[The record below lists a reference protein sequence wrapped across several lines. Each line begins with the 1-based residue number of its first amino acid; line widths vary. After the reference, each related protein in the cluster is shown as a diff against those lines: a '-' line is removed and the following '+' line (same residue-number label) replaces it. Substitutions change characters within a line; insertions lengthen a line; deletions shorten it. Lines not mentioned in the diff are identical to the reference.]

1 MYGKREEPKLIKGR
15 LAVGPK
21 NERPLIGARL
31 RAGRLRLGFT
41 LEQIASVTGLN
52 KGFISRIERD
62 ETSPSLS
69 SLVGLCG
76 ALSMSVGTLF
86 DAPAL
91 ELVRREDAPVMDLT
105 GESVDE
111 RLITPRG
118 QGRVQIIRSRIE
130 PGGTGGAELYTL
142 NCEVRV
148 AHVISG
154 RLLLRFNNE
163 SIALG
168 RGDTLTFGGR
178 EPHSW
183 DNPQADRSTDVM
195 WVNSPAS
202 WSAAV

>member
-1 MYGKREEPKLIKGR
+1 
-15 LAVGPK
+15 
-21 NERPLIGARL
+21 
-31 RAGRLRLGFT
+31 
-41 LEQIASVTGLN
+41 
-52 KGFISRIERD
+52 
-62 ETSPSLS
+62 
-69 SLVGLCG
+69 
-76 ALSMSVGTLF
+76 MSVGTLF

-91 ELVRREDAPVMDLT
+91 ELVRRQDAPPIDLT

-118 QGRVQIIRSRIE
+118 QARVQIIRSRIE

-142 NCEVRV
+142 NCEVHV

-154 RLLLRFNNE
+154 RLLMRFSNE

-168 RGDTLTFGGR
+168 RGDTLTFAGR

-183 DNPQADRSTDVM
+183 DNPQADRPTEVM
-195 WVNSPAS
+195 WVNAPAS